1 MSEDGPRPRNV
12 KFVDVTAKEKTRAPP
27 AWLSGREEQDPLDPA
42 EHRVSP
48 LSPPE
53 VPSHPRPALA
63 PLLESV
69 RPPPRPPSQF
79 PRPPSQF
86 PGPNS
91 RLPPAGVSASP
102 SQPPAPGPLSMMP
115 GSSTPSQFP
124 GGGGP
129 NLPSQFPGMGEASP
143 EAFGAGR
150 ERRRDTLVED
160 LVPRAEEEAVMGI
173 AAALER
179 FAEERAQALEQA
191 EKELVELVRVICRRV
206 VLREV
211 SLSSAVVEAL
221 VQEGLSALGSADR
234 VTVKLGPFFTDVLE
248 HISDNLHHRGIQC
261 SVLIDHDIGT
271 HGCLIETEL
280 GRVDESVE
288 TRLGVL
294 LASLDAGS

>member
-12 KFVDVTAKEKTRAPP
+12 KFVDVTAKDENRAPP
-27 AWLSGREEQDPLDPA
+27 AWLSGREEQALDPA
-42 EHRVSP
+42 DYPVSP
-48 LSPPE
+48 LAHPE

-69 RPPPRPPSQF
+69 RPPRPPSQY

-91 RLPPAGVSASP
+91 WRPPSGMSAHP
-102 SQPPAPGPLSMMP
+102 SQPPPAGSPPMSP
-115 GSSTPSQFP
+115 GSASPSQFP

-129 NLPSQFPGMGEASP
+129 HLPSQFPGLGEAAP
-143 EAFGAGR
+143 EGVGGR
-150 ERRRDTLVED
+150 ERRRDTLIED

-173 AAALER
+173 TAALER
-179 FAEERAQALEQA
+179 FAEERAQALSQA

-211 SLSSAVVEAL
+211 SLSTAVIEAL
-221 VQEGLSALGSADR
+221 VQEGLTALGRADR
-234 VTVKLGPFFTDVLE
+234 ITVKLGPFFTDSMD
-248 HISDNLHHRGIQC
+248 HISDNLHHHGVQC
-261 SVLIDHDIGT
+261 NVLIDHEIGP
-271 HGCLIETEL
+271 HGCVIETEL

-294 LASLDAGS
+294 LSSLDTVS